1 MNTTSRKSS
10 APPNRQLTTKPALT
24 PEQSRATT
32 NRLFSYLLPFRRGW
46 ILVIVTIFF
55 STLASSLTLRL
66 IPKLLDEDLP
76 LALDVATRSEGKQAI
91 GITLLFMII
100 TTLVGVL
107 LMRQARSLIARL
119 AQGMMVNIRTDYY
132 RSLTRQSLGFY
143 RQNAVGS
150 LTNVVT
156 GDAETIGFFFTQQAP
171 LLLLNAGQL
180 LLALFFML
188 TLSWQLT
195 LLSLLL
201 VIVLQGVSL
210 AVVLPWIQRLA
221 AAYRDHLNQLA
232 AHLTENLTGMREI
245 QIFTQEAR
253 SVEQFRGR
261 LDKLARININN
272 VSLTASNVAIF
283 YALNGLGLALVYG
296 IGALRVIDGAVGVGD
311 LVSFAGFFTQFIS
324 PITVF
329 STTLVSIQSVLISAQ
344 RLFALMDTPPQVQD
358 RPDAIDPGRLRGR
371 IRFEE
376 MSFSY
381 QPDDDKAWGV
391 VHINLEIEPGEKI
404 AFVGGSGTGKTT
416 LLDLVSRFYDVTQG
430 QVTIDGYDVRSLRLE
445 ALRRNIGLVPQKP
458 TLFSGT
464 LADNLRF
471 GNPTASDEAVQSAA
485 AIAQANIF
493 IEALPDGYDTLIGSG
508 GQGLSGGQAQRMS
521 IARALVTDPPIL
533 ILDEATS
540 ALDTRT
546 ERMVAKALDAAAAGR
561 TTLVIAHRL
570 STITNADR
578 IVVMGTNEKGQ
589 GIIKAVGTHQE
600 LLEKSPDY
608 ALLYEKQARRKVIL
622 MPIGPNY
629 NTTPVL
635 PTVVGLSRSYNNAPV
650 YVLDFGTISDTD
662 KIIGE
667 RFGVQLSSQATT
679 WIDQANHSHRRRVKR
694 LMTLL
699 EEEDVES
706 FLIPAEQRDSWI
718 EATIV
723 AVEQSGATHLVALDN
738 PLVPLNE
745 LRADIRQIEREA
757 DVEYILV
764 DPLKSGQLDMT

>member
-1 MNTTSRKSS
+1 MSTKEQKNTP
-10 APPNRQLTTKPALT
+10 APTLTTKPALT
-24 PEQSRATT
+24 GEQSRETAR
-32 NRLFSYLLPFRRGW
+32 RLLAYAHPFRRGW
-46 ILVIVTIFF
+46 ALVLLTIFF

-76 LALDVATRSEGKQAI
+76 LALEPATRAQGQQAI
-91 GITLLFMII
+91 WVTLLFMII
-100 TTLVGVL
+100 TTMVGVL

-132 RSLTRQSLGFY
+132 QSLTRQSLNFY
-143 RQNAVGS
+143 RQHPVGS

-171 LLLLNAGQL
+171 LLLINAGQL
-180 LLALFFML
+180 VLALFFMF
-188 TLSWQLT
+188 TLSGQLT
-195 LLSLLL
+195 FLSLGL

-221 AAYRDHLNQLA
+221 AAYRDGLNRLA

-245 QIFTQEAR
+245 QAFTQEDR
-253 SVEQFRGR
+253 SVSEFRGR
-261 LDKLARININN
+261 LEKLAHTNINN

-296 IGALRVIDGAVGVGD
+296 LGALRVISGAVGVGD
-311 LVSFAGFFTQFIS
+311 LVSFAGFFGQFIS

-329 STTLVSIQSVLISAQ
+329 STTLVSIQTVLISSQ
-344 RLFALMDTPPQVQD
+344 RLFALMDTVPLVQD
-358 RPDAIDPGRLRGR
+358 TPEGVDPGRLTGH
-371 IRFEE
+371 IRFEDVTFAYDPSDE
-376 MSFSY
+376 
-381 QPDDDKAWGV
+381 KAWRV
-391 VHINLEIEPGEKI
+391 DHINLEIKPGEKV

-416 LLDLVSRFYDVTQG
+416 LLDLVTRFYDVTEG
-430 QVTIDGYDVRSLRLE
+430 RVTIDGLDVRQFQLA

-458 TLFSGT
+458 TLFTGT

-471 GNPTASDEAVQSAA
+471 GQPTASDEMVGAAA
-485 AIAQANIF
+485 AIAQVDQFA
-493 IEALPDGYDTLIGSG
+493 ATLPEGYNTLIGSG
-508 GQGLSGGQAQRMS
+508 GQGLSGGQAQRVS
-521 IARALVTDPPIL
+521 IARALVPDPPVL
-533 ILDEATS
+533 VLDEATS

-546 ERMVAKALDAAAAGR
+546 ERMVAKALDAAALGR
-561 TTLVIAHRL
+561 TTLIIAHRL
-570 STITNADR
+570 TTITNADK
-578 IVVMGTNEKGQ
+578 IVVMGTNDKGF
-589 GIIKAVGTHQE
+589 GIVKAVGTHQE
-600 LLEKSPDY
+600 LLETSSDY

-650 YVLDFGTISDTD
+650 YVLDFGAISETD
-662 KIIGE
+662 KIVGE
-667 RFGVQLSSQATT
+667 RFGIQMNSQATT
-679 WIDQANHSHRRRVKR
+679 WIDQANVSHRRRVRR
-694 LMTLL
+694 LMALF
-699 EEEDVES
+699 EEEGVNA
-706 FLIPAEQRDSWI
+706 FLIAAEKRDSWI

-738 PLVPLNE
+738 PLVPLE
-745 LRADIRQIEREA
+745 QLRNDIRQIEREA

-764 DPLKSGQLDMT
+764 DPLKSGQMDVT